1 MILEL
6 CLVATLGTEKIV
18 KNCDNTGDT
27 FAVSSRGIT
36 RLNDKET
43 KGMPEV
49 SSEKVALIGFTLPK
63 ASEDIGL

>member
-49 SSEKVALIGFTLPK
+49 TSEKVTLIGFTLPK
-63 ASEDIGL
+63 DSEDLSL